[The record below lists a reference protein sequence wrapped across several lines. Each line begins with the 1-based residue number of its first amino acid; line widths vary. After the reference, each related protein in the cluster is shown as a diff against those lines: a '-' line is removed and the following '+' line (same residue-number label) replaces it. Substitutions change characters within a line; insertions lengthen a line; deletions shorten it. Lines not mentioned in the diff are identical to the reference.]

1 MFILF
6 FFSLTSVVDKVLIET
21 LKEAVVGCKVTV
33 PSTTGREGAAGTEAM
48 GRVRVSVELSPIP
61 FLAFN
66 K

>member
-1 MFILF
+1 M
-6 FFSLTSVVDKVLIET
+6 DKVLIET